1 MNNFN
6 CVGRLVRDI
15 EINNYNGTIVGKS
28 GIAVNRKFVKE
39 GKQDVDFINFTIFGK
54 QAETLEKYVK
64 KGQQVALSGRIQI
77 DRYMNKEGKE
87 ASSTYMLVDEF
98 TFLPNRDNSDNN
110 SSNSINNNNS
120 INSSDDTL
128 YVVENIEEE
137 SDLPF

>member
-28 GIAVNRKFVKE
+28 GIAVNRKFAKE
-39 GKQDVDFINFTIFGK
+39 GQQDVDFINFTIFGK
-54 QAETLEKYVK
+54 QAESLEKYVK

-77 DRYMNKEGKE
+77 DRYMNKEGE
-87 ASSTYMLVDEF
+87 QASSIYMLVNEF
-98 TFLPNRDNSDNN
+98 TFLPNN
-110 SSNSINNNNS
+110 SSNSS
-120 INSSDDTL
+120 SNSSDETI